1 MSAETAFFSDALWI
15 DQSLRTAPRGGASAA
30 YLSSSQPLCVWKV
43 LNQTAVLQA
52 NFIILDFIFQ
62 PS

>member
-15 DQSLRTAPRGGASAA
+15 DQSLRTTRGGASAA
-30 YLSSSQPLCVWKV
+30 YLSSSQPLRVWKV

-52 NFIILDFIFQ
+52 NFIILNFIIQ